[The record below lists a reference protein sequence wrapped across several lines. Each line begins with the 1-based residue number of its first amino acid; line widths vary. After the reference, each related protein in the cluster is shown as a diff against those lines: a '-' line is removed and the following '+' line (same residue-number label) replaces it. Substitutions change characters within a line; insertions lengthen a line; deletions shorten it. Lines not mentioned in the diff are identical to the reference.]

1 MKYLNAAELLPE
13 HLLKE
18 IQTYVDGEILYIPKI
33 SSKKGWGAA
42 NGSRIFYQERNKEI
56 RRLFQSGFSID
67 TLAEQYGLASTTI
80 KKIVYG

>member
-33 SSKKGWGAA
+33 SSKK
-42 NGSRIFYQERNKEI
+42 NGVPLMVPGYFIKRGT
-56 RRLFQSGFSID
+56 RRSEDFSNRD
-67 TLAEQYGLASTTI
+67 FP
-80 KKIVYG
+80 